1 MSKKRIALLVLML
14 GLIFLAFYLVYKFL
28 IPTSLSP
35 GEYETAIVNVGP
47 VATSVPATGI
57 VNPKNEVLLLSPSSS
72 IISKIHMAPGSHV
85 SKGDVILTLDPK
97 SIMEEIETLK
107 DQQGIMQ
114 NDLQKNRLNARSIR
128 VDLDY
133 NAEVKN
139 LKIASLKTEISDQEQ
154 LLKVGGISPALFEQ
168 TKRELVLAEKD
179 LKMTQEKNSIRLKQL
194 ETEEQGLLLQIDMRN
209 KDLESKIKLLNQ
221 LTIKAPSNGIIL
233 SIIGNEGEKVDRDKL
248 LVRMSDLS
256 TYKIKSSIE
265 NKYVEE
271 LKTGGEVFAIIDNAR
286 LKGKIGSISPI
297 LTDKKINFDVFLDYS
312 DFKKLIPNLEVNLMI
327 VTRQKDSVLRIEK
340 GPAFNR
346 NRQQDVYV
354 VRNDRAVKVRIE
366 TGLIG
371 TDYIE
376 VKSGLEEGD
385 RIITSDIS
393 AFRHRKEVDF
403 NEL

>member
-1 MSKKRIALLVLML
+1 MPGVIV
-14 GLIFLAFYLVYKFL
+14 LAFYLVYRFL
-28 IPTSLSP
+28 IPTSLRP
-35 GEYETAIVNVGP
+35 GQYKTSVVDYGA
-47 VATSVPATGI
+47 VATSVPASGI

-72 IISKIHMAPGSHV
+72 IISKIHLAPGSHV
-85 SKGDVILTLDPK
+85 SKGDVILSLDPRA
-97 SIMEEIETLK
+97 IMQEIETLK
-107 DQQGIMQ
+107 DQLGIME
-114 NDLQKNRLNARSIR
+114 NDLQKNRLNARSVR

-194 ETEEQGLLLQIDMRN
+194 ETEEQGLQLQIEMRN
-209 KDLESKIKLLNQ
+209 KDLESGRNLLDQ
-221 LTIKAPSNGIIL
+221 LNIKAPSNGIIL
-233 SIIGNEGEKVDRDKL
+233 SINGNEGEKVDRDQL

-256 TYKIKSSIE
+256 TYKIKSSID

-271 LKTGGEVFAIIDNAR
+271 LKTGGDVFAIIDNAR
-286 LKGKIGSISPI
+286 LKGKIGSVSPI

-312 DFKKLIPNLEVNLMI
+312 DFRKLIPNLEVNLMI
-327 VTRQKDSVLRIEK
+327 ITQQKDSVLRIEK
-340 GPAFNR
+340 GPAFNK
-346 NRQQDVYV
+346 NKQQDVYV
-354 VRNDRAVKVRIE
+354 VREDKAIKVRIE

-371 TDYIE
+371 TDFIE
-376 VKSGLEEGD
+376 VTSGLSTGD

-403 NEL
+403 NEM